1 MLAVVAFFT
10 GTAAALGLGRLS
22 TGSRQRSALQPHF
35 NRSQAVSSTGDA
47 SFPVYGFDARNY
59 GAVGDGKTDNTAA
72 LQATVDAAIAAGGG
86 TIFLAT
92 GAYLVQGTVWVN
104 SSLPLQV
111 RGEGWSSNLLW
122 AGAGDLMVWA
132 PPGGD
137 QPAHLVL
144 QDFAVSCV
152 GSPKVNVTGAG
163 DSATALRFSTGIVRS
178 VLSTLLFYGAGN
190 VPGTGQQTVLCGNN
204 LDLGPTTDTVTMR
217 DVLHW
222 FVGSTGVYIGKGSEV
237 RISGGRIIGQLERSD
252 GSVGVHISGNN
263 GGVHITDTDII
274 GLDVGVWINDAV
286 GAGSNRE
293 IFITHATMDSNG
305 IGLHIQDNS
314 YTSISGCWTA
324 SSDKHQILL
333 DTTATGA
340 HLQVVGGTIFN
351 GGVISGDCSEVGQEC
366 NGITAFAG
374 RFSVTGTLIWA
385 NKRVG
390 VWAASPGLV
399 GYMLTGNRLECNGQA
414 VRLNGTS
421 YAATGN
427 VVLGSKVAPDWGTLN
442 GGAVVAN
449 NVNASGAFCQV

>member
-1 MLAVVAFFT
+1 M
-10 GTAAALGLGRLS
+10 
-22 TGSRQRSALQPHF
+22 
-35 NRSQAVSSTGDA
+35 
-47 SFPVYGFDARNY
+47 
-59 GAVGDGKTDNTAA
+59 
-72 LQATVDAAIAAGGG
+72 
-86 TIFLAT
+86 
-92 GAYLVQGTVWVN
+92 QGTVWMN

-122 AGAGDLMVWA
+122 AGPKDLLVWA

-152 GSPKVNVTGAG
+152 GSPKVNVTGTG
-163 DSATALRFSTGIVRS
+163 VSATALRFSTGLVRS
-178 VLSTLLFYGAGN
+178 VLSTLLFYGAGS

-222 FVGSTGVYIGKGSEV
+222 FVGGTGVYIGKGSEV
-237 RISGGRIIGQLERSD
+237 RIMGGRIVGAQKRSD

-274 GLDVGVWINDAV
+274 GLDTGVWINDAV

-333 DTTATGA
+333 DTGATGA
-340 HLQVVGGTIFN
+340 HLVVVGGTIFN
-351 GGVISGDCSEVGQEC
+351 GGVLGGDCSETGQEC
-366 NGITAFAG
+366 NGITVWAG
-374 RFSVTGTLIWA
+374 RFSVTGTLVWA

-390 VWAASPGLV
+390 VWAASPDLV
-399 GYMLTGNRLECNGQA
+399 GYVLTGNRLECNGQA
-414 VRLNGTS
+414 VRLNGTR
-421 YAATGN
+421 YA
-427 VVLGSKVAPDWGTLN
+427 VLGSAIAPDWGPMD

-449 NVNASGAFCQV
+449 NVNASSSSCN